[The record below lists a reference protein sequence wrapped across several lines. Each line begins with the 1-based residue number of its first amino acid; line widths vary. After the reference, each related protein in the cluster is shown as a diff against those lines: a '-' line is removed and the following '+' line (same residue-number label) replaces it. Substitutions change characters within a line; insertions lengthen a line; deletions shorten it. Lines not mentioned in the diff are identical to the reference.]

1 MFRSLTFW
9 HHLLSLKP
17 LPKELWKKKR
27 KQQQHG
33 LLLLLLFANSFEE
46 ASPSPAAVSVSNLS
60 SNHSLTKTE
69 EEKSPCRCENRTKK
83 TQQTEH
89 TAAQHIDS
97 WQSLLKP
104 LHGCVHTDY
113 TTLETNLIQD
123 NTRDQI
129 TRSHA
134 HVTTTYLFSLFRTV
148 LSYSGLFKFSV
159 ASCPQRPYGLLGTGS
174 QGRPPRLSHSS

>member
-123 NTRDQI
+123 KQYP
-129 TRSHA
+129 RSNHQ
-134 HVTTTYLFSLFRTV
+134 VTCTCNNNILILFISY
-148 LSYSGLFKFSV
+148 SYSGLFKFSV